1 MELIMSEITSAMVKE
16 LREKTG
22 VGMMDCKLALK
33 ENNGNIEASIDWLR
47 TKGIAKAAKKEGR
60 VASEGLI
67 SIENNG
73 NVASVIEVN
82 SETDFVARNEDFQK
96 VVKKLSALSLESEN
110 LDELIKKQVD
120 ERNISVKDYITE
132 MIASI
137 GENIN
142 LRRLSKISLKN
153 NGIISSYIHNQVI
166 EGMGKIGV
174 VVALESEADKSILE
188 DLGKKIAMHIAA
200 TNPISISIDE
210 IPEDVLTREK
220 NILSEEARASGK
232 PEEIIEKMTE
242 GRLKKYYQESVLLEQ
257 IFVVDGES
265 KVSDI
270 LNSIENP
277 VKITSFVRMGL
288 GEGIE
293 KKNEDFADEVDSLI
307 S

>member
-1 MELIMSEITSAMVKE
+1 MSEITSAMVKE

-265 KVSDI
+265 TVSDI

>member
-1 MELIMSEITSAMVKE
+1 MSQVTASLVKE

-22 VGMMDCKLALK
+22 VGMMDCKTALK
-33 ENNGNIEASIDWLR
+33 ENNGDIEASIDWLR

-60 VASEGLI
+60 IASEGLI
-67 SIENNG
+67 AVEKIDNTASI
-73 NVASVIEVN
+73 IEVN
-82 SETDFVARNEDFQK
+82 SETDFVARNEDFQN
-96 VVKKLSALSLESEN
+96 VVKKLSILSIKSNNLEELLDKELDNEN
-110 LDELIKKQVD
+110 IK
-120 ERNISVKDYITE
+120 VKDYITE

-142 LRRLSKISLKN
+142 LRRIDKISIS
-153 NGIISSYIHNQVI
+153 NGVISSYIHNQVI

-174 VVALESEADKSILE
+174 LVGLESEADNDQLE

-200 TNPISISIDE
+200 TNPISVSIED
-210 IPEDVLTREK
+210 IPADVLEREK
-220 NILSEEARASGK
+220 SILAEEARSSGK

-265 KVSDI
+265 KISDI
-270 LNSIENP
+270 LNSLDKP
-277 VKITSFVRMGL
+277 VKIVEFVRMGL

-293 KKNEDFADEVDSLI
+293 KNNEDFANEVDSLI

>member
-1 MELIMSEITSAMVKE
+1 MSEITASLVKE

-22 VGMMDCKLALK
+22 VGMMDCKTALK
-33 ENNGNIEASIDWLR
+33 ENNGDIEASIDWLR

-60 VASEGLI
+60 IASEGLI
-67 SIENNG
+67 AVESVENIASI
-73 NVASVIEVN
+73 IEVN
-82 SETDFVARNEDFQK
+82 SETDFVARNEDFQNI
-96 VVKKLSALSLESEN
+96 VKKLSTLSIESESVDDLLEKK
-110 LDELIKKQVD
+110 LDE
-120 ERNISVKDYITE
+120 EGISVKEYITE

-142 LRRLSKISLKN
+142 LRRTNKISIT
-153 NGIISSYIHNQVI
+153 NGVISSYIHSQVSD
-166 EGMGKIGV
+166 GMGKIGV
-174 VVALESEADKSILE
+174 IVGLESEADKEQLE

-200 TNPISISIDE
+200 TNPISISIDN
-210 IPEDVLTREK
+210 IPEDVLEREK
-220 NILSEEARASGK
+220 NILAEEARESGK

-265 KVSDI
+265 KISDI
-270 LNSIENP
+270 LNSLDKP
-277 VKITSFVRMGL
+277 VKIKEFIRMGL

-293 KKNEDFADEVDSLI
+293 KKSEDFANEVDSLI

>member
-1 MELIMSEITSAMVKE
+1 MSQVTASLVKE

-22 VGMMDCKLALK
+22 VGMMDCKTALK
-33 ENNGNIEASIDWLR
+33 ENNGDIEASIDWLR

-60 VASEGLI
+60 IASEGLI
-67 SIENNG
+67 AVEKIDNIASI
-73 NVASVIEVN
+73 IEVN
-82 SETDFVARNEDFQK
+82 CETDFVARNEDFQN
-96 VVKKLSALSLESEN
+96 VVKKLSILSIKSNNLEDL
-110 LDELIKKQVD
+110 LDKELDNKNIK
-120 ERNISVKDYITE
+120 VKDYITE

-142 LRRLSKISLKN
+142 LRRIDKISIS
-153 NGIISSYIHNQVI
+153 NGVISSYIHNQVI

-174 VVALESEADKSILE
+174 LVGLESEADNDQLE

-200 TNPISISIDE
+200 TNPISVSIED
-210 IPEDVLTREK
+210 IPADVLEREK
-220 NILSEEARASGK
+220 NILAEEARASGK

-265 KVSDI
+265 KISDI
-270 LNSIENP
+270 LNSLDKP
-277 VKITSFVRMGL
+277 VKIIEFVRMGL

-293 KKNEDFADEVDSLI
+293 KKSEDFANEVDSLI

>member
-1 MELIMSEITSAMVKE
+1 
-16 LREKTG
+16 
-22 VGMMDCKLALK
+22 
-33 ENNGNIEASIDWLR
+33 
-47 TKGIAKAAKKEGR
+47 
-60 VASEGLI
+60 
-67 SIENNG
+67 
-73 NVASVIEVN
+73 
-82 SETDFVARNEDFQK
+82 
-96 VVKKLSALSLESEN
+96 
-110 LDELIKKQVD
+110 
-120 ERNISVKDYITE
+120 

-153 NGIISSYIHNQVI
+153 TGIISSYVHNQVI

-174 VVALESEADKSILE
+174 VVALESEADRSILE

-200 TNPISISIDE
+200 TNPISISINE
-210 IPEDVLTREK
+210 IPEDILAREK

-265 KVSDI
+265 KISDI